1 MLSHHVL
8 FWLKDDATAEE
19 VNTFHQALINLGP
32 IAPSAFFHVGT
43 PAAIERDVVDGSY
56 SFSLFAAFETMEQ
69 FEFYQKHPQH
79 IEFLNGPNKLAKRV
93 LIYDAD

>member
-1 MLSHHVL
+1 MLAHHVL
-8 FWLKDDATAEE
+8 FWLKDDATEAE
-19 VNTFHQALINLGP
+19 VNTFHQALKDLEP

-43 PAAIERDVVDGSY
+43 PANIERDVIDASY

-69 FEFYQKHPQH
+69 FEAYQKHPQH

>member
-1 MLSHHVL
+1 MLAHHVL
-8 FWLKDDATAEE
+8 FWLKDDATEE
-19 VNTFHQALINLGP
+19 EINTFQQALLDLES

-43 PAAIERDVVDGSY
+43 PADIERDVIDASY

-69 FEFYQKHPQH
+69 FEAYQKHPEH
-79 IEFLNGPNKLAKRV
+79 IAFLNGPNKLAKRV

>member
-1 MLSHHVL
+1 MLAHHVL
-8 FWLKDDATAEE
+8 FWLKDDVSEAEYNEFKTALE
-19 VNTFHQALINLGP
+19 NLES

-43 PAAIERDVVDGSY
+43 PANIVRDVIDATY
-56 SFSLFAAFETMEQ
+56 SFSLFAAFETMEA
-69 FEFYQKHPQH
+69 FETYQKHPQH

>member
-1 MLSHHVL
+1 MLAHHVL
-8 FWLKDDATAEE
+8 FWLNDDATDEE
-19 VNTFHQALINLGP
+19 IKTFHQALLDLEP

-43 PAAIERDVVDGSY
+43 PADIERDVIDKSY

-69 FEFYQKHPQH
+69 FEFYQKHPDH
-79 IEFLNGPNKLAKRV
+79 LAFLNGPNKLAKRV

>member
-1 MLSHHVL
+1 MLAHHVL
-8 FWLKDDATAEE
+8 FWLKDDASEAEYNEFKTALE
-19 VNTFHQALINLGP
+19 NLES

-43 PAAIERDVVDGSY
+43 PANIERDVIDASY
-56 SFSLFAAFETMEQ
+56 SFSLFAAFETIEQ
-69 FEFYQKHPQH
+69 FETYQKHPQH